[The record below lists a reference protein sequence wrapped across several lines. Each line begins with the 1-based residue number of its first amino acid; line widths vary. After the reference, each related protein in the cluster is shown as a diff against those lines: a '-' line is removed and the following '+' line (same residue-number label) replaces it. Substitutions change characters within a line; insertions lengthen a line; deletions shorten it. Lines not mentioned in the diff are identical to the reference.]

1 VEGAKTYGEE
11 PKKRPRGARERD
23 RGHVF
28 SERELILTR
37 KLKYGEGILHEV
49 VFSL

>member
-1 VEGAKTYGEE
+1 MEKNPRRAQE
-11 PKKRPRGARERD
+11 RGARETD
-23 RGHVF
+23 TGHVF

-37 KLKYGEGILHEV
+37 KLRYGKGMLLEA

>member
-1 VEGAKTYGEE
+1 VEGEKTYGEE
-11 PKKRPRGARERD
+11 PKKKPRGARETD

-37 KLKYGEGILHEV
+37 KLRYGKGMLLEA